1 MTADTVSIN
10 SDERLKE
17 NIVDC
22 TSKLADINKLKV
34 RNFNWREQ
42 DSVTGQD
49 IYSEERAST
58 KMIGLIAQEFEQ
70 VFPSLV
76 IEREFSPANE
86 AKESIAAIE
95 EEYEKA
101 QEELETLREKKNNE
115 YKRKFRHDKQA
126 LIKDIETKFG
136 IEYVP

>member
-1 MTADTVSIN
+1 MIKQKILEFALKNWKAILIVLLLAVIALKNSRDYKLMQTAYETQVESHEAQI
-10 SDERLKE
+10 EGLKE
-17 NIVDC
+17 IH
-22 TSKLADINKLKV
+22 K
-34 RNFNWREQ
+34 RE
-42 DSVTGQD
+42 
-49 IYSEERAST
+49 IEEKTLLMESF
-58 KMIGLIAQEFEQ
+58 L
-70 VFPSLV
+70 
-76 IEREFSPANE
+76 
-86 AKESIAAIE
+86 ESIAVIE

>member
-1 MTADTVSIN
+1 MIKEKILEFALKNWKAILIVLLLVVIALKNGRDYKLMQTAYETQIESHEAQIDG
-10 SDERLKE
+10 LKE
-17 NIVDC
+17 IH
-22 TSKLADINKLKV
+22 K
-34 RNFNWREQ
+34 RE
-42 DSVTGQD
+42 
-49 IYSEERAST
+49 IEE
-58 KMIGLIAQEFEQ
+58 KQ
-70 VFPSLV
+70 VLMESFLG
-76 IEREFSPANE
+76 
-86 AKESIAAIE
+86 SIAAIE